1 MPDICTI
8 KLYKWNIV
16 GYAISNSTTATWT
29 IGLMSTQLESRPTNS
44 MCLNGATMIVTG
56 DLNFELVAGQ
66 RKWFMQAGC
75 SFCMAQLMIIFA
87 NNEVKMELTEAKNT
101 SNNGYYA
108 NVAVTIIAKTLP
120 LELQLRRLW
129 RHDQMYMPLIIPLFN
144 MFTHFNKIQQRTLL

>member
-1 MPDICTI
+1 
-8 KLYKWNIV
+8 
-16 GYAISNSTTATWT
+16 
-29 IGLMSTQLESRPTNS
+29 
-44 MCLNGATMIVTG
+44 MCLNGATTIVTG

-87 NNEVKMELTEAKNT
+87 NNEVKMELTEPKNT

-108 NVAVTIIAKTLP
+108 SVAVTIIANTLP
-120 LELQLRRLW
+120 LSRFVR

-144 MFTHFNKIQQRTLL
+144 MFTHFKNFIKAIVRHVN